1 MTMPHRAR
9 FVVVLALLALACGG
23 LAPVS
28 AAPAPSIVGT
38 WQVVEWWTRGAK
50 AGDREYPYGRQPS
63 GFYVFDA
70 AGHVFVQVSRE
81 GGDRLGPGKWRGLS
95 ADDLRQ
101 LIERRLAYFGSYA
114 IDATR
119 GVVSEH
125 VESDL
130 ARELSGTTRELPF
143 RLDGDR
149 LLLGDGT
156 TWQAVLM
163 RAY

>member
-1 MTMPHRAR
+1 MSHRAR
-9 FVVVLALLALACGG
+9 FAVALALLALACGRP
-23 LAPVS
+23 APAG
-28 AAPAPSIVGT
+28 AAPAASIVGT
-38 WQVVEWWTRGAK
+38 WQVVEWWTRDA
-50 AGDREYPYGRQPS
+50 ASGDREYPFGRQPS

-70 AGHVFVQVSRE
+70 TGRMFVQVARDA
-81 GGDRLGPGKWRGLS
+81 GDRLAVGKWRTLS
-95 ADDLRQ
+95 PADLRQ

-114 IDATR
+114 VDDAR
-119 GVVSEH
+119 GVLSEH

-130 ARELSGTTRELPF
+130 RRELSGTSRELPF

-156 TWQAVLM
+156 AFQAVLM